1 MMKLLLVLFTSVTAL
16 TIGGC
21 AWLPS
26 AGPSASEVVGEGQR
40 GSEILYDVVPVD
52 NRVVST
58 LLAEPK
64 ESFATRFRK
73 DTPPVEIRIA
83 IGDTL
88 AVLIWESATGGLFNE
103 PPPTLLPTPSP
114 GARPETEPLAPE
126 SQTPGGGRRNELAP
140 PRGSAEQRR
149 GENPPT
155 DALSA
160 AGSEI

>member
-40 GSEILYDVVPVD
+40 GGEILYDVVPVD
-52 NRVVST
+52 DRVVST

-73 DTPPVEIRIA
+73 DTPPAEIR
-83 IGDTL
+83 TR
-88 AVLIWESATGGLFNE
+88 NRRH
-103 PPPTLLPTPSP
+103 
-114 GARPETEPLAPE
+114 ARGVDLGERD
-126 SQTPGGGRRNELAP
+126 RRAF
-140 PRGSAEQRR
+140 
-149 GENPPT
+149 
-155 DALSA
+155 
-160 AGSEI
+160 